1 MNPHTY
7 PVTSACLSLSVKR
20 NQSQCLGACGNL
32 SLIVKLLTSAEE
44 KVLRAHDEAAV

>member
-32 SLIVKLLTSAEE
+32 SLIAKQLTSAEE
-44 KVLRAHDEAAV
+44 KVLQAHDEAAV